1 MANYI
6 KGTNFTAKDSL
17 PIGNAGKIV
26 KGTEIDVELAA
37 VAAAIASKSDS
48 NNPTFTGTPLAPTAA
63 GGTSNTQIA
72 TTAFVNTAVTTATS
86 GLGTLSTKNTI
97 NNDDWSGAD
106 LSVANGGTGASD
118 VATAR
123 TNLSVPSNTG
133 SGASGTWGISITGN
147 AATSTTAANA
157 TSLTNSTGSA
167 PVFGIR
173 AWVAFD
179 GSRDTSGTV
188 STANTDRLIRGSGN
202 VSSVSRSA
210 RGVFTINFTTPLPN
224 ANYSVIL
231 TNGNSAQTGSGWQ
244 GANVAA
250 LTTPPSTS
258 SCLTVW
264 WTGGQA
270 DPRTT
275 QDSQFCYVQVVG

>member
-17 PIGNAGKIV
+17 PIGNSGKIV
-26 KGTEIDVELAA
+26 KGTEIDVELNA

-63 GGTSNTQIA
+63 AGTSNTQLA

-118 VATAR
+118 AATAR

-147 AATSTTAANA
+147 AATSTTATNA
-157 TSLTNSTGSA
+157 TNLTNSTGSA

-179 GSRDTSGTV
+179 GTRDTTGAA
-188 STANTDRLIRGSGN
+188 STANTNRFIRGSGN
-202 VSSVSRSA
+202 IASVTRVST
-210 RGVFTINFTTPLPN
+210 GVYTITFTTALPN
-224 ANYSVIL
+224 ADYSITL
-231 TNGNSAQTGSGWQ
+231 MNGSSASTGTGWQ

-250 LTTPPSTS
+250 TTTVPSTS
-258 SCLTVW
+258 SFLTVW
-264 WTGGQA
+264 WAGGQA
-270 DPRTT
+270 TPRTVF
-275 QDSQFCYVQVVG
+275 DPAFCYVQVVG